1 MNEKFTYYKLNY
13 SKYIVIIKKG
23 NFFISFD
30 NDALILSNIFNYKII
45 QSNNNFKVGFPVN
58 SLSKIIMK
66 LESLKL
72 NYIVVDKDIIE
83 KNKFKDNTYDEY
95 LNNIMNNRIYLNRI
109 NEINKK
115 LSKNINNPN
124 IKDIIFNIEKL
135 LCEISY

>member
-66 LESLKL
+66 LDSLKL
-72 NYIVVDKDIIE
+72 NYIVVDEDIIE

-95 LNNIMNNRIYLNRI
+95 INNIINNRIYLNRI

>member
-66 LESLKL
+66 LDSLKL

-115 LSKNINNPN
+115 LSRNINNPN

-135 LCEISY
+135 LCKISY

>member
-1 MNEKFTYYKLNY
+1 
-13 SKYIVIIKKG
+13 
-23 NFFISFD
+23 
-30 NDALILSNIFNYKII
+30 
-45 QSNNNFKVGFPVN
+45 
-58 SLSKIIMK
+58 MK